1 MDDNSNYILYRF
13 KAKHSWG
20 WSSAGFAAG
29 QLTFR
34 SIEEAQRI
42 REQSPHMF
50 FVRIGERIRD
60 CRIALFKCTTLH
72 EIIE

>member
-1 MDDNSNYILYRF
+1 M
-13 KAKHSWG
+13 
-20 WSSAGFAAG
+20 GFAAS
-29 QLTFR
+29 QLSFN

-42 REQSPHMF
+42 REHSPHMF
-50 FVRIGERIRD
+50 IVRIGERIRD